1 MHHIRAYHARMD
13 RLGNIEAFVTAAELG
28 SLTAAARRLAIS
40 PSALSRR
47 LSQLEDQIG
56 VRLLHRTTRKLRLS
70 EEGVAYLE
78 RSRGALREL
87 AEAHAIAAS
96 ARDRPVGALRIEAPT
111 ILGRF
116 VVIPA
121 IAKFTRRFPEVEIE
135 LGLRD
140 TSSDLFADGIDVAFR
155 MGPQPDSGLIARK
168 LGTTA
173 LGICAAPAYLR
184 RKGTPRSI
192 AALDRH
198 DRIGYASQGRV
209 VPWRLREDGVVRE
222 VAPSR
227 KLIVNTADALIDLA
241 VAGAGIAGMC
251 EFMMRPRG
259 GELVEVLAG
268 AVCDRSPLYALSLPT
283 RQMLPKVRRFVDLVA
298 GELARLGVKP

>member
-1 MHHIRAYHARMD
+1 MD
-13 RLGNIEAFVTAAELG
+13 RLGNIEAFVTTAELG

-47 LSQLEDQIG
+47 ISQLEDRVG
-56 VRLLHRTTRKLRLS
+56 VRLLHRTTRKVRLS
-70 EEGVAYLE
+70 EEGVAYFE

-96 ARDRPVGALRIEAPT
+96 ARDRPVGLLRIEAPT

-116 VVIPA
+116 AIVPA
-121 IAKFTRRFPEVEIE
+121 IAKFTRRFPELEIE

-173 LGICAAPAYLR
+173 IGICAAPAYLR
-184 RKGTPRSI
+184 RRGTPRSI

-227 KLIVNTADALIDLA
+227 RLVVNTADALIDLA
-241 VAGAGIAGMC
+241 VAGAGLAGMC

-268 AVCDRSPLYALSLPT
+268 AVCDRSPLYAVSLPT
-283 RQMLPKVRRFVDLVA
+283 RQMLPKVRRFVDVVA
-298 GELARLGVKP
+298 VELARLGVKP